1 MLILMSLFILNCS
14 LLFNMICGHGF
25 VPDNFGHS
33 VTVPVV
39 KDKMKDLGS
48 ADNYRPIAL
57 SPVISIIFEYCILNK
72 YEHLFISDNRQFGFK
87 KNLSCSHAIFVLTQV
102 VEYFISHGSN
112 VYSVLLPKLSIVF
125 TILNCFINY

>member
-1 MLILMSLFILNCS
+1 MYAHPCVTIHLK

-39 KDKMKDLGS
+39 KDKMKDLCS

-57 SPVISIIFEYCILNK
+57 SPVISKIFE
-72 YEHLFISDNRQFGFK
+72 NR
-87 KNLSCSHAIFVLTQV
+87 VLYN
-102 VEYFISHGSN
+102 E
-112 VYSVLLPKLSIVF
+112 
-125 TILNCFINY
+125 